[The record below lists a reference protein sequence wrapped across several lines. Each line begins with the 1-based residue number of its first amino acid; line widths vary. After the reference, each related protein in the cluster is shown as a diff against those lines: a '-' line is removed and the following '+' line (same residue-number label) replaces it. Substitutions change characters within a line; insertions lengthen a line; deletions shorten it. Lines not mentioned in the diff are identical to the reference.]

1 MKMLDTLFGHLGS
14 LAPTAVTLVLVILVL
29 SITRRAMERRR
40 IRTGGPKIGTQVA
53 LTLLGL
59 GGLLAVLLV
68 LPIND
73 SARGQ
78 LISLVGIVISASIAL
93 SSGTLVSNAM
103 AGVIIRIVGRRLN
116 IGDIIVL
123 EGHTGRI
130 TELGLFAAQIQTR
143 ERNLTWIPNQWIMD
157 RPSTLIRPSGTIIWT
172 RVSLSYAEDRSK
184 IEPLLVEAAEA
195 AGLENAFAY
204 VHELGNHA
212 VTYTVRGLVTDTA
225 QLLQAQAQLRASVL
239 DTLHAAE
246 IEIVSPVHE
255 VSRRLADDAVV
266 IPDREARRA
275 EAVQVQPAH
284 VMFDRAEAEVERSRR
299 VQEVRDRLSALEAEQ
314 KAASDLA
321 QKSRLRDKIRRLET
335 ELGEL
340 ES

>member
-1 MKMLDTLFGHLGS
+1 MLDTLFGWLGS

-29 SITRRAMERRR
+29 SITRRLMERRR

-53 LTLLGL
+53 LTLLGV

-73 SARGQ
+73 TARGQ
-78 LISLVGIVISASIAL
+78 IIGLVGIVISASIAL

-103 AGVIIRIVGRRLN
+103 AGLVIRVVGRRLN
-116 IGDIIVL
+116 IGDIVVL
-123 EGHTGRI
+123 EGHAGRI

-143 ERNLTWIPNQWIMD
+143 DRNLTWVPNQWIID

-172 RVSLSYAEDRSK
+172 RVSLSYGEDRAK
-184 IEPLLVEAAEA
+184 IEPLLVEAAGA

-212 VTYTVRGLVTDTA
+212 VTYSVRGLVTDTT
-225 QLLQAQAQLRASVL
+225 QLLHAQAQLRASVL
-239 DTLHAAE
+239 DTLHGAG

-255 VSRRLADDAVV
+255 MSRRLAEGAAI

-275 EAVQVQPAH
+275 GEAVQAQPDH
-284 VMFDRAEAEVERSRR
+284 IMFDRAEAEAERSQRT
-299 VQEVRDRLSALEAEQ
+299 QEVRDRLAALEVEY

-321 QKSRLRDKIRRLET
+321 TKTNLRDEIRRLEA
-335 ELGEL
+335 ELRGL
-340 ES
+340 EN